1 MRKST
6 VSVNREAETIEVSKS
21 FYKKACKVGSPE
33 YRELREAMKENEG
46 YSINI
51 VSNDSNTFARIR
63 RQHLY
68 DKRPIEIRYPELS
81 PKEQMLMD
89 NLAKTE
95 HMRWNASHEVLG
107 YTKMPDSVPDGE
119 RGCDERRITHN
130 CLVTWEQL
138 DDEAD
143 RIDYINDYK
152 IFDYSVVEATIN
164 IHRIS
169 MARST

>member
-1 MRKST
+1 
-6 VSVNREAETIEVSKS
+6 
-21 FYKKACKVGSPE
+21 
-33 YRELREAMKENEG
+33 
-46 YSINI
+46 
-51 VSNDSNTFARIR
+51 
-63 RQHLY
+63 
-68 DKRPIEIRYPELS
+68 
-81 PKEQMLMD
+81 MLMD

-152 IFDYSVVEATIN
+152 IFDYSVVETTIN

-169 MARST
+169 MARSTSTL